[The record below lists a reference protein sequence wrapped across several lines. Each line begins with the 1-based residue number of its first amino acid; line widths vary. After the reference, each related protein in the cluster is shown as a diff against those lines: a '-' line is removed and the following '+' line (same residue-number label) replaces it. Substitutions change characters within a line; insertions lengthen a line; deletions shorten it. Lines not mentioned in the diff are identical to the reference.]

1 MIDDDNYNRIIK
13 FKSKNEIMKMNRNY
27 RKVDKKNMES

>member
-13 FKSKNEIMKMNRNY
+13 FKAKNEIMKMNRNY